1 METPEP
7 AQMDAGLQY
16 VQHPYVVAIFC
27 VLPPPFS
34 HVLSLSIWTV
44 MSGLMNELQPR
55 LPSDFH

>member
-1 METPEP
+1 
-7 AQMDAGLQY
+7 MDAGLQY
-16 VQHPYVVAIFC
+16 AQHPYVVAVFC

-44 MSGLMNELQPR
+44 TSGLMNELQPW